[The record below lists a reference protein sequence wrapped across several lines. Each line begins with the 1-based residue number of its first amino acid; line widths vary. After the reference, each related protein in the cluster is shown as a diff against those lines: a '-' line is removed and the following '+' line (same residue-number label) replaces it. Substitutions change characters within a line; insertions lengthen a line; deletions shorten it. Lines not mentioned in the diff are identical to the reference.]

1 MVAGSRHRLTERADL
16 NLTSDTV
23 AAGPLATAP
32 PTEPRVFV
40 REGFEW
46 DAQPAYLFDIDGTL
60 LRSQDRI
67 HYTSFFSSVKSVMG
81 RELVLDDVI
90 VHGNTDPG
98 ILRDAF
104 RAAKLEDA
112 DWHPV
117 LEDVLDA
124 IRTDVL
130 AQREAMQVRV
140 MPGVVQTLAH
150 LQAKG
155 AVLGVATGNLEA
167 IGWLKIEIARLRHW
181 FVFGGFSD
189 RFTVRA
195 EMIGHAAALARAGTD
210 DPERLLPALRD
221 AEFDAPQGRVRID
234 ASNNHTYLWPRVA
247 KLDARGKFQIVW
259 NPGVRVKPD
268 PYCVVMSLDDWS
280 ADRPQPI
287 HA

>member
-1 MVAGSRHRLTERADL
+1 LTERAHL
-16 NLTSDTV
+16 NLTSNTL

-195 EMIGHAAALARAGTD
+195 EMIGHAAALARAIVG
-210 DPERLLPALRD
+210 A
-221 AEFDAPQGRVRID
+221 D
-234 ASNNHTYLWPRVA
+234 ASV
-247 KLDARGKFQIVW
+247 
-259 NPGVRVKPD
+259 
-268 PYCVVMSLDDWS
+268 CVVGDTPADITAARANSLPVIAVATGRYSFDELLKCNPDVC
-280 ADRPQPI
+280 ATTLETLLEQTR
-287 HA
+287 HRV